1 MSRQFLIIGLGQFG
15 SSLARALAHHGNEV
29 IVADSDAG
37 RVAELAPHVADAVV
51 VDGTDEVVLARL
63 GPAQRDVCVCA
74 IGGDSR
80 ESSIITTALLRQLGA
95 RRVLA
100 RAADTVHAR
109 ILALVGAHEVVN
121 PEEDF
126 GERLAIRL
134 AWRHVINVLPLGGDL
149 VLTEIVAP
157 ESFWGRTLAELELR
171 RRFGVTVSAVRREG
185 PAGVVVGIP
194 DPHQPFLRGDALML
208 VSAEG
213 AARLLTEGT

>member
-1 MSRQFLIIGLGQFG
+1 MSRQILVIGLGQFG

-29 IVADSDAG
+29 LVADTDASK
-37 RVAELAPHVADAVV
+37 VAELAPHVADAVV
-51 VDGTDEVVLARL
+51 IDATDEVALARL

-80 ESSIITTALLRQLGA
+80 EGSIIVTALLRQLGA
-95 RRVLA
+95 RRVIG
-100 RAADTVHAR
+100 RATDALHAR

-121 PEEDF
+121 PELDF

-157 ESFWGRTLAELELR
+157 QSFWGRTLAELDLR
-171 RRFGVTVSAVRREG
+171 RRVGVTVAAVRREG
-185 PAGVVVGIP
+185 PTGVAVSIP
-194 DPHQPFLRGDALML
+194 DPHQPLLRGDALML

-213 AARLLTEGT
+213 AARALTEGT